1 MTKEIY
7 CLMNHNPEDPEWL
20 NIPHVSTVFFYIL
33 NSANTDTSQPHG
45 IRVKRGQLAC
55 SYGSIARGCGLS
67 IPEVRKALKHLESKG
82 EIMVSPFKRFKIIT
96 VRRFDEFAVKEE
108 GRDGEK

>member
-7 CLMNHNPEDPEWL
+7 FLMNHNPGDPEWL
-20 NIPHVSTVFFYIL
+20 NIPHVSTVFSYIL
-33 NSANTDTSQPHG
+33 NNANTHTTWRHG
-45 IRVKRGQLAC
+45 IRVKRGGLAC

-82 EIMVSPFKRFKIIT
+82 EITVRIFNRFKIIT
-96 VRRFDEFAVKEE
+96 VRRFDEFAVKE
-108 GRDGEK
+108 DV